1 MKYFFLAGAFL
12 SACSISFG
20 LPTQQFPSPSEISD
34 AAKLWA
40 QDTAKVSQFL
50 DTAATLSGAE
60 FLSAASSALSAEKDE
75 LIHKQVLDTALGQA
89 SIIQNA
95 NKTLV
100 LEGTFQMVV
109 DLLQDMA
116 SNGVSRIANVDKINN
131 VRCPRVLPAIDA
143 YFAAAARQV
152 KKGPQVLATFPKVCR
167 KG

>member
-1 MKYFFLAGAFL
+1 MLYQLWAANTAISL
-12 SACSISFG
+12 SFG
-20 LPTQQFPSPSEISD
+20 NFRRGEALGTRHGEGV
-34 AAKLWA
+34 
-40 QDTAKVSQFL
+40 TVSRHRSN
-50 DTAATLSGAE
+50 TLCAE

-89 SIIQNA
+89 SIVQNA
-95 NKTLV
+95 NSTLV

-109 DLLQDMA
+109 DLLQDIA

-152 KKGPQVLATFPKVCR
+152 KKGPQVLATFPKACR